1 MLGQA
6 SGTWALSGV
15 DGVVEGDLFEGGGGF
30 GEEDEVEV
38 VVGPVGE
45 GDFDRC
51 HAEFGDGGE
60 SGAVDVG
67 GGGFFHPGGEVAD
80 L

>member
-1 MLGQA
+1 M
-6 SGTWALSGV
+6 SS
-15 DGVVEGDLFEGGGGF
+15 GVVEGDLFEGGGGF

-45 GDFDRC
+45 GDFDGR

-60 SGAVDVG
+60 GGAVDVG

-80 L
+80 FEAGDGGVRVEG